1 MAVNQRSRG
10 LSLDV
15 QQLLREHAG
24 RAFELHREHV
34 NPQWA
39 RVLKTIG
46 FDRTFV
52 KAQGQYLWDVDGN
65 KYLDFLAGYAV
76 ANMGRNHPTIRQ
88 ALQDLLATDHP
99 SMVQFETP
107 LFSGLLAEEL
117 KRRIGRGLDRV
128 FFTNS
133 GTEGIEA
140 AIKFAKCATNRPGI
154 VFAGKAFHG
163 LSSGSLSING
173 DESFREGFGP
183 LLPHCRSVPFD
194 DLAALEQALAAHDV
208 AAFIVEPIQGK
219 GVNIPSPGY
228 LAEAARLCHRH
239 GSLFVVDEV
248 QTGIGRTGKFLAI
261 DHEDGVEPDMIIVSK
276 ALSGGYVP
284 VGAVLTK
291 RAIWDRVFSSMER
304 AIVHSS
310 TFHQGS
316 LAMVAG
322 LASLQALDEDDL
334 IANADRMGRL
344 LMDGLLA
351 MQPKFEFMHEVRG
364 AGRGLMI
371 GIEFGPPRS
380 LGLRTG
386 WSLIHAMDEN
396 LFPQAVVLPLM
407 DDHRII
413 TQVAGHHIDVIKLI
427 PPLCI
432 NESDVRWFLSAFE
445 DVMRK
450 LHQFPGPLWE
460 VLKKLG
466 KHAVT
471 KRPREAVPN

>member
-1 MAVNQRSRG
+1 
-10 LSLDV
+10 V
-15 QQLLREHAG
+15 QKLLYENAG

-39 RVLKTIG
+39 RVLRTIG
-46 FDRTFV
+46 FDRTFA
-52 KAQGQYLWDVDGN
+52 KAQGQYLWDVEGN
-65 KYLDFLAGYAV
+65 KYLDFLGGYAV
-76 ANMGRNHPTIRQ
+76 ANIGRNHPTVRR
-88 ALQDLLATDHP
+88 ALVDLLQTDHP

-107 LFSGLLAEEL
+107 LLSGLLAEEL
-117 KRRIGRGLDRV
+117 KKRIGRGLDYV

-140 AIKFAKCATNRPGI
+140 AIKFAKCSTGRPGI
-154 VFAGKAFHG
+154 VFAAKAFHG

-173 DESFREGFGP
+173 DEGFRDGFGP

-194 DLAALEQALAAHDV
+194 DLPALEHALVSHDV

-219 GVNIPSPGY
+219 GVNMPSPGY
-228 LAEAARLCHRH
+228 LAEAARICHRH

-248 QTGIGRTGKFLAI
+248 QTGIGRTGRFLAI
-261 DHEDGVEPDMIIVSK
+261 DHEEGVEPDIIVLAK
-276 ALSGGYVP
+276 ALSGAHVP
-284 VGAVLTK
+284 VGAVLSK
-291 RAIWDRVFSSMER
+291 RSVWDQVFSSMER

-316 LAMVAG
+316 LAMMAG
-322 LASLQALDEDDL
+322 LASLKALDEDDL
-334 IANADRMGRL
+334 VANAKRMGQL
-344 LMDGLLA
+344 LMDGLHA
-351 MQPKFEFMHEVRG
+351 MKSKFEFIHNVR
-364 AGRGLMI
+364 GRGLMI
-371 GIEFGPPRS
+371 GLEFGPPRS
-380 LGLRTG
+380 LALRTG
-386 WSLIHAMDEN
+386 WSLIHAMDDN

-432 NESDVRWFLSAFE
+432 NEDDVRWFLSGFE

-450 LHQFPGPLWE
+450 LHQFPGPIWE

-471 KRPREAVPN
+471 KRSREPVPN